1 MLRTS
6 LRGSSSRLLRGD
18 CSQGRSAC
26 TAGALK
32 ASTLAPTRFT
42 KPPVALQRFQQRSYA
57 VAAEDTNKGVVGALC
72 SEVSSVHM

>member
-6 LRGSSSRLLRGD
+6 VRGSSSRLLRGS
-18 CSQGRSAC
+18 CSQYRSAC

-32 ASTLAPTRFT
+32 TSTLTPTRFT

-57 VAAEDTNKGVVGALC
+57 AAAEDTNKGVVGALR
-72 SEVSSVHM
+72 SKPGKVYI